1 MDEKQTIVTIDG
13 PSGVGKSTVSRLLA
27 RRLGFT
33 YLDTG
38 AMYRALAFY
47 CRQKGVAPADAAG
60 VARLLDDFHIK
71 LVPPGGLDDDVGV
84 ILNGR
89 DISADIRTPEI
100 GMLASQV
107 SGLAK
112 VREYMTRLQQ
122 HLGDRGNIVAEG
134 RDTGTVV
141 FPKAA
146 WKFYL
151 DAAPEVRARRR
162 LRQLQQR
169 GQAADFATILAQ
181 TRQRDNQDA
190 NRALAPLRPAKEAVV
205 IDSGSLT
212 PGEVVD
218 LMEGIIH
225 QHPMTN

>member
-1 MDEKQTIVTIDG
+1 MDEKQAIVTIDG

-27 RRLGFT
+27 RRLGYT

-47 CRQKGVAPADAAG
+47 CRQKGVAPTDATG
-60 VARLLDDFHIK
+60 VARLLDDFQIK
-71 LVPPGGLDDDVGV
+71 LVPPSTPDDDVGV

-100 GMLASQV
+100 GMLASQI
-107 SGLAK
+107 SGLVK

-122 HLGDRGNIVAEG
+122 HLGDQGNIVAEG

-151 DAAPEVRARRR
+151 DAEPNVRARRR
-162 LRQLQQR
+162 LLQLQQR
-169 GQAADFATILAQ
+169 GQTADYATILAQ
-181 TRQRDNQDA
+181 IRQRDNQDV
-190 NRALAPLRPAKEAVV
+190 NRALAPLRPAREAVV

-212 PGEVVD
+212 LGEVVE
-218 LMEGIIH
+218 LMEGMIH
-225 QHPMTN
+225 QHSLTN